1 MNLRTWV
8 RVLIAVSFA
17 ISGLA
22 ETLSSTGLVVE
33 LSSDGRW
40 GSGVHTLAVS
50 GPLQMVG
57 AALLA
62 SGRQTRW
69 VLGILGCY
77 VFLVSV
83 FGNLPLILNPGVGWS
98 AIAGL
103 AINLA
108 VMGGILYWF
117 HNERTPDK
125 SCIGFAGRAAGLP
138 GFATGPQIPAPSQV
152 TRLDGTARAR
162 DFAGEI

>member
-62 SGRQTRW
+62 SGRKTRW

-117 HNERTPDK
+117 HNEPTLGAHR
-125 SCIGFAGRAAGLP
+125 
-138 GFATGPQIPAPSQV
+138 TGPALQMTNPASALPV
-152 TRLDGTARAR
+152 GRLDCQDLPQAHTYLRQVR
-162 DFAGEI
+162 